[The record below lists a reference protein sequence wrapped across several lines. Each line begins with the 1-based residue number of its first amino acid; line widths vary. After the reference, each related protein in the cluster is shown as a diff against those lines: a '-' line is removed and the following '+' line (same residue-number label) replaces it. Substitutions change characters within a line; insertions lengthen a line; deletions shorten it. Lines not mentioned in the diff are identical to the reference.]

1 MQFRLGPPGILIVLV
16 LSCLMAAPA
25 GAATKSRQVAAA
37 PVITAVAERHDVPR
51 LARTVGNVLASSTVQ
66 IKSQVDG
73 RVMDA
78 PFTEG
83 QMVQTG
89 DLLFRIDPRPFQA
102 ELEQALALLQ
112 RDQALL
118 DQAKLELARQK
129 DLSARGVASTQRF
142 EQAQAD
148 AKSLA
153 ASVAADAAVAANA
166 RLKLGYTEI
175 RSPITGKTGAIQ
187 VHPGNLVKAN
197 GDTPMVTVSAIE
209 PVRVAVTLPQQLLPI
224 LQERMREGGTKLL
237 IAVPGEHGATLT
249 GAVDFVGDA
258 VDALSGTI
266 AVRATVPNADHSL
279 VPGQFVT
286 ASLVLEI
293 LKDVLVV
300 PFEAVN
306 TGQHGAY
313 VYIVDKD
320 NKAQVRN
327 VSVLYADG
335 GIAALE
341 GELARGDEVV
351 IDGQLRL
358 APDVA
363 VTKVA
368 DKAKP

>member
-1 MQFRLGPPGILIVLV
+1 M
-16 LSCLMAAPA
+16 
-25 GAATKSRQVAAA
+25 KSRQVAAA
-37 PVITAVAERHDVPR
+37 PVLTAVAERHDVPR

-66 IKSQVDG
+66 IKSQVEG
-73 RVMDA
+73 RILEA

-83 QMVQTG
+83 QMVKAG

-102 ELEQALALLQ
+102 ELEQAQALLQ

-118 DQAKLELARQK
+118 DQARLELARQK
-129 DLSARGVASTQRF
+129 DLSARGVASTQRY

-148 AKSLA
+148 AKSLT

-187 VHPGNLVKAN
+187 IHPGNLVMAN

-258 VDALSGTI
+258 VDPLSGTI
-266 AVRATVPNADHSL
+266 AVRATVPNTDHSL

-286 ASLVLEI
+286 ASLVLETLRGVI
-293 LKDVLVV
+293 SV
-300 PFEAVN
+300 PFEAIN

-320 NKAQVRN
+320 KKAQVRN
-327 VSVLYADG
+327 VEVLYADG
-335 GIAALE
+335 NLAALG
-341 GELARGDEVV
+341 GEIEAGDTVV
-351 IDGQLRL
+351 VDGQLRL
-358 APDVA
+358 APDVP
-363 VTKVA
+363 VA

>member
-1 MQFRLGPPGILIVLV
+1 M
-16 LSCLMAAPA
+16 
-25 GAATKSRQVAAA
+25 KSRQVAAA
-37 PVITAVAERHDVPR
+37 PVLTVVAERHDVPR

-66 IKSQVDG
+66 IKSQVEG
-73 RVMDA
+73 RILEA

-83 QMVQTG
+83 QMVKAG

-102 ELEQALALLQ
+102 ELEQAQALLQ

-118 DQAKLELARQK
+118 DQARLELARQK
-129 DLSARGVASTQRF
+129 DLSARGVASTQRY

-148 AKSLA
+148 AKSLT

-187 VHPGNLVKAN
+187 IHPGNLVKAN

-224 LQERMREGGTKLL
+224 LKERMREGGTKLL
-237 IAVPGEHGATLT
+237 ITVPGEHGATLT

-258 VDALSGTI
+258 VDPLSGTI
-266 AVRATVPNADHSL
+266 AVRATVPNTDHSL

-286 ASLVLEI
+286 ASLVLETLRGVI
-293 LKDVLVV
+293 SV
-300 PFEAVN
+300 PFEAIN

-320 NKAQVRN
+320 KKAQVRN
-327 VSVLYADG
+327 VEVLYADG
-335 GIAALE
+335 KLAALG
-341 GELARGDEVV
+341 GEIEPGDTVV
-351 IDGQLRL
+351 VDGQLRL
-358 APDVA
+358 APDVP
-363 VTKVA
+363 VA